1 MKIYEY
7 MFNNNNLPSKFNA
20 INSNYLSTYDISTP
34 IRNYLYNEMLD
45 FNKTLIYS
53 LHNNE
58 GDLVSYAYLFKV
70 LEDKSRDVELPSQS
84 YIIREVETLEKYRR
98 KGYCKKL
105 MNWVYNRHKDK
116 FIFLE
121 VNKTNIYALKCYSFL
136 KPYTNNKLEYY
147 YNKYL
152 NEIDKWFH
160 LLPNISQKQILNS
173 NPHLLSKLV
182 LYSN

>member
-84 YIIREVETLEKYRR
+84 YIIREVETL
-98 KGYCKKL
+98 
-105 MNWVYNRHKDK
+105 DK
-116 FIFLE
+116 EFRGRCVVASWIDTTSWSIFVSSAPSCMGFI
-121 VNKTNIYALKCYSFL
+121 
-136 KPYTNNKLEYY
+136 
-147 YNKYL
+147 
-152 NEIDKWFH
+152 
-160 LLPNISQKQILNS
+160 
-173 NPHLLSKLV
+173 
-182 LYSN
+182 